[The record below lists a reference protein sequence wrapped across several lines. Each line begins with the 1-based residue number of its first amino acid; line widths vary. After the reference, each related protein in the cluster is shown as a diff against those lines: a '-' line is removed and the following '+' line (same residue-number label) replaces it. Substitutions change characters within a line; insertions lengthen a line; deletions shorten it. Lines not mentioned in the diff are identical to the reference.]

1 MSKDT
6 ILKYTY
12 DKNFKHKRHDY
23 GYIGSGV
30 CIEIGFWNAIWDILS
45 SPFRNKEG
53 EPVVRCLIENFKKGC

>member
-30 CIEIGFWNAIWDILS
+30 CIEIGFWNAIWDLIS
-45 SPFRNKEG
+45 SPFRSKE
-53 EPVVRCLIENFKKGC
+53 C